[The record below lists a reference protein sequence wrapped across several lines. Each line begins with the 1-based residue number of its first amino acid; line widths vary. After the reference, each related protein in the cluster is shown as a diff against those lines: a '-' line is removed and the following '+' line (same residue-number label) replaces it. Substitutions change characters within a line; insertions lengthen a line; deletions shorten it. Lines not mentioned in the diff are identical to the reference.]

1 MEAQNRNT
9 SEQARGTLGLL
20 RARVSVTQAPCK
32 HMLEICHARVE
43 Y

>member
-1 MEAQNRNT
+1 
-9 SEQARGTLGLL
+9 LGLL
-20 RARVSVTQAPCK
+20 RARVSVTQAPCN